1 MLKIDCNKRRK
12 VTMVH
17 KILIAFLL
25 GISAAVTHA
34 ESSMPEIKREQ
45 HLNVLPT
52 SEVSGKRIF
61 IEFDGSP
68 KTSQVLQEKLRSRG
82 FNVVATAGDAD
93 AHFKV
98 GGAFAITGGGKE
110 EVRGKLGELLESSAE
125 AAPSNSPD
133 YRHQNIDLVQIAAGR
148 AYTGFISVTDMV
160 RWLGKK
166 TGIVGRFNEMLTG
179 DPRGFCWH
187 ESCSKFTSS
196 AIVSV
201 KGDSGHWWLQ
211 ESAQDAKVVL
221 DLVVADAIESA
232 LKPIYDIKPASGR

>member
-1 MLKIDCNKRRK
+1 
-12 VTMVH
+12 MVH
-17 KILIAFLL
+17 KVLIALLL
-25 GISAAVTHA
+25 GLSAAVVHA
-34 ESSMPEIKREQ
+34 QPAVPEIKRDM
-45 HLNVLPT
+45 HLNVLP
-52 SEVSGKRIF
+52 SAEVGGKRVF

-68 KTSQVLQEKLRSRG
+68 KASQILQEKLRRRG
-82 FNVVATAGDAD
+82 FNVVEAAGDAD

-110 EVRGKLGELLESSAE
+110 EIRGKLSELLESSVE

-160 RWLGKK
+160 RWLGQK
-166 TGIVGRFNEMLTG
+166 TGIAGRFNEMLTG

-211 ESAQDAKVVL
+211 ESAMDAKVVL

-232 LKPIYDIKPASGR
+232 LKPIYDTKPAVAAEDLPK

>member
-1 MLKIDCNKRRK
+1 
-12 VTMVH
+12 MVH
-17 KILIAFLL
+17 KVLIALML
-25 GISAAVTHA
+25 GLSAAVVSA
-34 ESSMPEIKREQ
+34 EPAAPELKRDM
-45 HLNVLPT
+45 HLNVLPAA
-52 SEVSGKRIF
+52 EVGGKRVF

-68 KTSQVLQEKLRSRG
+68 KASQVLQEKLRRRG
-82 FNVVATAGDAD
+82 FNVVETAGDAD
-93 AHFKV
+93 ARFKV

-110 EVRGKLGELLESSAE
+110 EVRGKLSELLESSVE
-125 AAPSNSPD
+125 ATPSNSPD

-160 RWLGKK
+160 RWLGQK
-166 TGIVGRFNEMLTG
+166 TGIAGRFNEMLTG

-232 LKPIYDIKPASGR
+232 LKPIYDTKPAVAAEDLPK